1 MASLAVPLITAI
13 APEIITLIA
22 GLVHK
27 QAPVAEAAN
36 GPSTGPVKF
45 ADVFG
50 AVITALTSAA
60 AAGQIP
66 KQLPSNDIVKVVIQA
81 VVSSMKLGGLLGMSV
96 PELNARISAGF
107 DDGSSGLRR
116 TDVGFPVDLKRKL
129 PHH

>member
-13 APEIITLIA
+13 APEIITLIT

-36 GPSTGPVKF
+36 CPSTGPVKF

-66 KQLPSNDIVKVVIQA
+66 KQLPSDDIVKVVIQA
-81 VVSSMKLGGLLGMSV
+81 VVSSMKLGGLLGSPTVTIPAPATAQSLVLKAGQSV
-96 PELNARISAGF
+96 TIS
-107 DDGSSGLRR
+107 
-116 TDVGFPVDLKRKL
+116 VQ
-129 PHH
+129 